1 MTAHL
6 YTLHLIEQAEEHEL
20 LAILDELQTD
30 LQAVREMQQPK
41 LLQEVQTE
49 ITVIKNLL
57 NE

>member
-1 MTAHL
+1 MTAHH
-6 YTLHLIEQAEEHEL
+6 YTLHLIEQAEEQEL
-20 LAILDELQTD
+20 ITLMDELQTD

-41 LLQEVQTE
+41 LLQEIQTE